1 MMRGRR
7 RRGKYGRQS
16 NPVKINYQIETK
28 ALNPEPDNG
37 LEPIYLESAEIEVMR
52 LLDLEDLNQQ
62 EAGDRMGGSRGT
74 IWRLVQRGR
83 RKIMKAFVEGRRIEI
98 RDFFNQ
104 LYQFKPTN

>member
-7 RRGKYGRQS
+7 RRGKFGRQPS
-16 NPVKINYQIETK
+16 PVKINHQIETK
-28 ALNPEPDNG
+28 AFIPEPNNG
-37 LEPIYLESAEIEVMR
+37 LDPIYLEPAEIEVMI

-62 EAGDRMGGSRGT
+62 EAGDRMGVSRGT

-98 RDFFNQ
+98 QDS
-104 LYQFKPTN
+104 